1 MFDPTFKLFAN
12 IVQTRFGQVQTFGS
26 HATGLQGQFRPYAN
40 PYILMILKYFAKPSG
55 CMSHFSMLITPPML
69 LPAKLGGHILGLSRF
84 APGLPGLQ
92 TLPPDEMEGM
102 DLLCQNLI
110 SKA

>member
-1 MFDPTFKLFAN
+1 MFDPIFKLFAN

-40 PYILMILKYFAKPSG
+40 LYKLMILKYFAKPSG
-55 CMSHFSMLITPPML
+55 CISHFSMLITPLML
-69 LPAKLGGHILGLSRF
+69 LPAKLGGHILGLSGF

-92 TLPPDEMEGM
+92 TLPPDGEGYH
-102 DLLCQNLI
+102 QQQER
-110 SKA
+110 SQES